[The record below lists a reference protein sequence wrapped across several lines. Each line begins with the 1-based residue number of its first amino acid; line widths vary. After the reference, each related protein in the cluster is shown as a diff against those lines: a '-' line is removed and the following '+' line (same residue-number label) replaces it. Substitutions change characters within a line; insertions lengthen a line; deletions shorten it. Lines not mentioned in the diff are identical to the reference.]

1 MRGLCHQ
8 VVYAPCRHVDRVPL
22 AGRMLCHHVVRTSR
36 DVGQPDRS
44 GAEQTGRSRALARSA
59 IADRSVGQ
67 AYTEALP
74 DAWSTLTM
82 GNGRGR
88 WRGGPDA
95 HTPVPTTAPDAIRT
109 PSAASLSASVMSH
122 VP

>member
-1 MRGLCHQ
+1 MRGFCHQ
-8 VVYAPCRHVDRVPL
+8 VVYAPCRDVDGVSR
-22 AGRMLCHHVVRTSR
+22 AGRTLCHHVARVSR
-36 DVGQPDRS
+36 AVGQPDRS
-44 GAEQTGRSRALARSA
+44 GAEQAGRSRAPARSA

-74 DAWSTLTM
+74 DAWFTLTM

-109 PSAASLSASVMSH
+109 SSATSLSASVMSH